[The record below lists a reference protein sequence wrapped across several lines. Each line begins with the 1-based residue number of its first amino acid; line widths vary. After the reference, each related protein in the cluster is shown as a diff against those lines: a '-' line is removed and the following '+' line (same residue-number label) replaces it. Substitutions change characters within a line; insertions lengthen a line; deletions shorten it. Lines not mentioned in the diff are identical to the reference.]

1 MEAPYLLLPLHKGGA
16 RSVLVA
22 TRSLSGRAL
31 PDRPIRLHRFSYS
44 GHCHRVEWLLSL
56 LELPFEAIDVNLA
69 GGEHKEPRFLAL
81 NPFGEVPVI
90 EDGAMVLAD
99 SNAILVYL
107 AQRYG
112 EARFRLES
120 PALVAEQQ
128 RWFSVAAGALASGPA
143 AARAAR
149 LFRRPLDI
157 ALAQQR
163 AHGLF
168 QVMNAHLA
176 ERAYLLGTE
185 LTLADVA
192 NYAYSARAPEGG
204 ISLDEYPELRAW
216 LARIEATPRFV
227 PMPVATISAS

>member
-1 MEAPYLLLPLHKGGA
+1 M
-16 RSVLVA
+16 
-22 TRSLSGRAL
+22 

-56 LELPFEAIDVNLA
+56 LELPFEAVDVNLA
-69 GGEHKEPRFLAL
+69 GGEHKRAPFLAL

-90 EDGAMVLAD
+90 EDGALVLGD

-112 EARFRLES
+112 DVRWKLES
-120 PALVAEQQ
+120 PALAAEQQ
-128 RWFSVAAGALASGPA
+128 RWFSVAAGSLAAGPA

-149 LFRRPLDI
+149 VFHRPVDV
-157 ALAQQR
+157 ALAQQK
-163 AHGLF
+163 AHALF
-168 QVMNAHLA
+168 RVMNARLA
-176 ERAYLLGTE
+176 ERAYLLGAE

-204 ISLDEYPELRAW
+204 ISLDEYAHLRAW

-227 PMPVATISAS
+227 AMPAVPISLVSSSHA

>member
-1 MEAPYLLLPLHKGGA
+1 MAA
-16 RSVLVA
+16 IS
-22 TRSLSGRAL
+22 S
-31 PDRPIRLHRFSYS
+31 PDRPIRLHRFALS
-44 GHCHRVEWLLSL
+44 GHCPRVAWLLSL
-56 LELPFEAIDVNLA
+56 LGLPFETLDVNLA
-69 GGEHKEPRFLAL
+69 AGEHKGPAFLAL
-81 NPFGEVPVI
+81 NPMGEVPVI
-90 EDGAMVLAD
+90 EDGALVLAD

-107 AQRYG
+107 ARRYG
-112 EARFRLES
+112 AARFGLES

-128 RWFSVAAGALASGPA
+128 RWFSVAAGPLASGPA

-149 LFRRPLDI
+149 LFHRPLDI

-163 AHGLF
+163 AHALF
-168 QVMNAHLA
+168 RVMNARLA

-204 ISLDEYPELRAW
+204 ISLDEYPQLRAW

-227 PMPVATISAS
+227 PMPLCNPIPHVVSRPNA